1 MPELSYPKEEIERQ
15 MDYLKLLAKTYKNAA
30 ETATE
35 IINLEAILNLPKGT
49 EHFLADIHG
58 EHEAFQHV
66 LKNASGD
73 IRRKVTELLGDELSA
88 KELRELC
95 TLIYYPV
102 EKLAL
107 LREEAA
113 AKGSELSA
121 SWYSLTIRYLVL
133 ICQNISSKYTRS
145 KVRTVL
151 PKEFSYIIQELLHE
165 SEGMRNKNRYVGS
178 IVDTIIDVGEAD
190 HFIAALCTVI
200 QRLAVDRLHIIGDLF
215 DRGTGSHLVM
225 DALAEYQNFDI
236 QFGNHD
242 VLWIG
247 AASGNEACMANILR
261 ICMRYGNLSVLEDGY
276 GINLLPLAI
285 FAMEVYKDDPCDS
298 FGPRLE
304 ENVTLSAKTRRL
316 IAQMHKA
323 ISVLQFKLEA
333 EIIRRHPEY
342 GMEDRLLLDKTDFK
356 KGICRI
362 GNRKYTMSD
371 TFLPTVDPADPYRL
385 SIEEQELIGQIRHSF
400 LTSEK
405 LKKHIRLLLDNGSMY
420 LVCNGNLLYHAS
432 VPMNADGS
440 FRDVTIMGET
450 FHGRALLDR
459 IDHLIREAFEN
470 GQQINKS
477 IGQQVNAD
485 YAQRVNLLTCSSIDL
500 QNLDYLWYLW
510 CGKDSPVFD
519 KDKMT
524 TFERYFLKDK
534 AVMKEN
540 KGAYY
545 AFRDDPEA
553 VERILE
559 EFDVRGTHR
568 HIINGH
574 TPIHT
579 AKGESPLKAGGKLIV
594 IDGGFSKPYQRV
606 TGIAGYTLVYHSRGM
621 QLVEHQPFTSTEDAI
636 RKGSDIRSTRHL
648 VEMRSQRIMM
658 RETDKGRDIAS
669 RIDDLRRLLFAY
681 RQGLIHER

>member
-1 MPELSYPKEEIERQ
+1 MRTFAKKHFTMSELHYPMDEIERQ
-15 MDYLKLLAKTYKNAA
+15 MDYLRLLAKTYKNAA

-73 IRRKVTELLGDELSA
+73 IRRKVTELLGDELN
-88 KELRELC
+88 ERQLRDLC
-95 TLIYYPV
+95 TLIYYPE

-113 AKGSELSA
+113 VKGGELSV
-121 SWYSLTIRYLVL
+121 SWYSITIRYLVL

-145 KVRTVL
+145 KVRGVL

-165 SEGMRNKNRYVGS
+165 SEGMRNKNRYVSS
-178 IVDTIIDVGEAD
+178 IVDTIIDIGEAD

-200 QRLAVDRLHIIGDLF
+200 QRLAVDRLHIVGDLF

-225 DALAEYQNFDI
+225 DALEQYQNFDI

-247 AASGNEACMANILR
+247 AASGNVACMANILR

-285 FAMEVYKDDPCDS
+285 FAMEVYKDDPCDA

-304 ENVTLSAKTRRL
+304 ENVTLSEKTRRL

-323 ISVLQFKLEA
+323 ISILQFKLEA
-333 EIIRRHPEY
+333 EIIRRRPEF
-342 GMEDRLLLDKTDFK
+342 GMDDRLLLDKADLQ

-362 GNRKYTMSD
+362 GGRRYTMSD
-371 TFLPTVDPADPYRL
+371 TFLPTVDPSDPYRL
-385 SIEEQELIGQIRHSF
+385 SIEEQELIEQIRHSF

-420 LVCNGNLLYHAS
+420 LVSNGNLLYHAS
-432 VPMNADGS
+432 VPMNADGT

-450 FHGRALLDR
+450 FHGRSLLDR
-459 IDHLIREAFEN
+459 IDKLIREAAF
-470 GQQINKS
+470 GNKLLP
-477 IGQQVNAD
+477 QVVEA
-485 YAQRVNLLTCSSIDL
+485 V
-500 QNLDYLWYLW
+500 DYLWYLW
-510 CGKDSPVFD
+510 CGKDSPLFD

-534 AVMKEN
+534 ASWKET

-545 AFRDDPEA
+545 AFRDDPTA

-568 HIINGH
+568 HIVNGH

-594 IDGGFSKPYQRV
+594 IDGGFSKPYQHV

-636 RKGSDIRSTRHL
+636 RKGTDIRSTRHL
-648 VEMRSQRIMM
+648 VEMRTQRIMM
-658 RETDKGRDIAS
+658 RETDKGREIAA
-669 RIDDLRRLLFAY
+669 RIDDLRRLLFAF
-681 RQGLIHER
+681 RTGLIHER

>member
-1 MPELSYPKEEIERQ
+1 MSEERYPIEELEPQ
-15 MDYLKLLAKTYKNAA
+15 MDYLRLLSKTYKNAA

-73 IRRKVTELLGDELSA
+73 IRRKVTELLGDEL
-88 KELRELC
+88 KPRELRDLC
-95 TLIYYPV
+95 TLIYYPK

-107 LREEAA
+107 LRDEAEK
-113 AKGSELSA
+113 KGCALST

-133 ICQNISSKYTRS
+133 ICQHVSSKYTRS
-145 KVRTVL
+145 KVRKVL

-190 HFIAALCTVI
+190 HFIEALCTVI
-200 QRLAVDRLHIIGDLF
+200 QRLAVDRLHIVGDLF

-247 AASGNEACMANILR
+247 AASGNVACMANILR

-285 FAMEVYKDDPCDS
+285 FAMEVYKDDPCDA

-304 ENVTLSAKTRRL
+304 ESVTLSEKTRRL

-323 ISVLQFKLEA
+323 ISILQFKLEA
-333 EIIRRHPEY
+333 EIIRRRPEF
-342 GMEDRLLLDKTDFK
+342 GMDDRLLLDKTDFQR
-356 KGICRI
+356 GICRI
-362 GNRKYTMSD
+362 GKRKYTMSD
-371 TFLPTVDPADPYRL
+371 TFLPTVDPSDPYRL
-385 SIEEQELIGQIRHSF
+385 SIEEVELIGQIHHSF
-400 LTSEK
+400 MTSEK
-405 LKKHIRLLLDNGSMY
+405 LKKHIRLLLDSGSMY

-432 VPMNADGS
+432 VPMNADGA
-440 FRDVTIMGET
+440 FREVNIQGET

-459 IDHLIREAFEN
+459 IDLLIREAYSQREAYNNKEN
-470 GQQINKS
+470 KEPS
-477 IGQQVNAD
+477 FA
-485 YAQRVNLLTCSSIDL
+485 
-500 QNLDYLWYLW
+500 LDYLWYLW
-510 CGKDSPVFD
+510 CGKDSPLFD
-519 KDKMT
+519 KDKKT

-534 AVMKEN
+534 SVMKEN
-540 KGAYY
+540 KGSYY
-545 AFRDDPEA
+545 SFRDDPAA

-559 EFDVRGTHR
+559 EFDVHGTHR

-579 AKGESPLKAGGKLIV
+579 AKGESPLKAGGRLIV

-621 QLVEHQPFTSTEDAI
+621 QLVEHQPFTGTEDAI
-636 RKGSDIRSTRHL
+636 RKGTDIRGARHL

-658 RETDKGRDIAS
+658 RETDKGHEISS
-669 RIDDLRRLLFAY
+669 RIDDLRRLLAAY
-681 RQGLIHER
+681 HYGLIHER

>member
-1 MPELSYPKEEIERQ
+1 MPELSYPMEEIERQ
-15 MDYLKLLAKTYKNAA
+15 MDYLRLLAKTYKNAA

-73 IRRKVTELLGDELSA
+73 IRRKVTELLGDELNA
-88 KELRELC
+88 RELRDLC

-113 AKGSELSA
+113 AKGSELSP

-145 KVRTVL
+145 KVRRVL
-151 PKEFSYIIQELLHE
+151 PGEFSYIIQELLHE
-165 SEGMRNKNRYVGS
+165 SEAVRNKNRYVGS

-190 HFIAALCTVI
+190 HFIAALCNVI

-225 DALAEYQNFDI
+225 DALADYQNFDI

-247 AASGNEACMANILR
+247 AASGNVACMANILR

-285 FAMEVYKDDPCDS
+285 FAMEVYKDDPCDA

-323 ISVLQFKLEA
+323 VSILQFKLEA
-333 EIIRRHPEY
+333 QIIRRRPEF
-342 GMEDRLLLDKTDFK
+342 GMEDRLLLDKTDFL

-362 GNRKYTMSD
+362 GRRKYTMSD
-371 TFLPTVDPADPYRL
+371 TFLPTIDPDDPYRL
-385 SIEEQELIGQIRHSF
+385 SIEEQELIEQIRHSF

-440 FRDVTIMGET
+440 FRDVVIAGET
-450 FHGRALLDR
+450 YHGRALLDR
-459 IDHLIREAFEN
+459 IDKLIREAYEK
-470 GQQINKS
+470 GQQAGKS
-477 IGQQVNAD
+477 TSEESD
-485 YAQRVNLLTCSSIDL
+485 Y
-500 QNLDYLWYLW
+500 NLDYLWYLW

-545 AFRDDPEA
+545 AFRDDPAA

-559 EFDVRGTHR
+559 EFEVRGTHR

-648 VEMRSQRIMM
+648 VEMRSHRIMM
-658 RETDKGRDIAS
+658 RDTDKGRDIAS

>member
-1 MPELSYPKEEIERQ
+1 MITFAQKHFTMSELSYPMREMEQQ
-15 MDYLKLLAKTYKNAA
+15 MDYLRLLAKTYKNAA

-73 IRRKVTELLGDELSA
+73 IRRKVTELLGDELNGR
-88 KELRELC
+88 ELRDLC
-95 TLIYYPV
+95 TLIYYPT

-107 LREEAA
+107 LREEAD
-113 AKGSELSA
+113 GEGRELSA

-133 ICQNISSKYTRS
+133 ICQHISSKYTRS
-145 KVRTVL
+145 KVRKVL

-165 SEGMRNKNRYVGS
+165 SEGMRNKNRYVSS
-178 IVDTIIDVGEAD
+178 IVDTIIDIGEAD

-200 QRLAVDRLHIIGDLF
+200 QRLAVDRLHIVGDLF

-225 DALAEYQNFDI
+225 DALEQYQNFDI

-247 AASGNEACMANILR
+247 AASGNVACMANILR

-285 FAMEVYKDDPCDS
+285 FAMEVYKDDPCDA

-304 ENVTLSAKTRRL
+304 ENVTLSEKTRRL

-323 ISVLQFKLEA
+323 VSILQFKLEA
-333 EIIRRHPEY
+333 EIIHRRPEF
-342 GMEDRLLLDKTDFK
+342 GMDDRLLLDKADFR

-362 GNRKYTMSD
+362 AGHRYTMSD
-371 TFLPTVDPADPYRL
+371 IYLPTVDPSDPYRL

-405 LKKHIRLLLDNGSMY
+405 LKKHIRLLLENGSMY

-432 VPMNADGS
+432 VPMNADGT
-440 FRDVTIMGET
+440 FRDVTIRGET
-450 FHGRALLDR
+450 FHGRSLLDR
-459 IDHLIREAFEN
+459 IDRLIREAFE
-470 GQQINKS
+470 GSLKS
-477 IGQQVNAD
+477 PVCQPENEPES
-485 YAQRVNLLTCSSIDL
+485 CF
-500 QNLDYLWYLW
+500 NLDYLWYLW
-510 CGKDSPVFD
+510 CGKDSPLFD

-534 AVMKEN
+534 GSWKET

-545 AFRDDPEA
+545 VFRDDPSA
-553 VERILE
+553 VDRILE
-559 EFDVRGTHR
+559 EFDVHGTHC
-568 HIINGH
+568 HVVNGH

-594 IDGGFSKPYQRV
+594 SARYGHCRLHPRLSLPRYAAGGAPALHQ
-606 TGIAGYTLVYHSRGM
+606 HRGC
-621 QLVEHQPFTSTEDAI
+621 HP
-636 RKGSDIRSTRHL
+636 
-648 VEMRSQRIMM
+648 
-658 RETDKGRDIAS
+658 
-669 RIDDLRRLLFAY
+669 
-681 RQGLIHER
+681 

>member
-1 MPELSYPKEEIERQ
+1 MSELSYPIEEIERQ
-15 MDYLKLLAKTYKNAA
+15 MDYLRLLAKTYKNAA

-73 IRRKVTELLGDELSA
+73 IRRKVTELLGDELNA
-88 KELRELC
+88 RELRDLC

-113 AKGSELSA
+113 ARGGELSA

-165 SEGMRNKNRYVGS
+165 SEAVRNKNRYVGS

-200 QRLAVDRLHIIGDLF
+200 QRLAVDRLHIVGDLF

-225 DALAEYQNFDI
+225 DALADYQNFDI

-247 AASGNEACMANILR
+247 AASGSEACMANILR

-285 FAMEVYKDDPCDS
+285 FAMEVYKDDPCDA

-323 ISVLQFKLEA
+323 VSILQFKLEA
-333 EIIRRHPEY
+333 EIIRRRPEF
-342 GMEDRLLLDKTDFK
+342 GMEDRLLLDKTDFQ

-362 GNRKYTMSD
+362 GKRRYAMSD
-371 TFLPTVDPADPYRL
+371 TFLPTVDPEDPYRL

-420 LVCNGNLLYHAS
+420 LVYNGNLLYHAS
-432 VPMNADGS
+432 VPMNDDGS
-440 FRDVTIMGET
+440 FREVVIQGET

-459 IDHLIREAFEN
+459 IDRLIHEA
-470 GQQINKS
+470 
-477 IGQQVNAD
+477 
-485 YAQRVNLLTCSSIDL
+485 YSSQDL
-500 QNLDYLWYLW
+500 QNLDYIWYLW
-510 CGKDSPVFD
+510 CGKDSPLFD

-534 AVMKEN
+534 AVMKES

-545 AFRDDPEA
+545 AFRDDPAA
-553 VERILE
+553 VDRILE

-606 TGIAGYTLVYHSRGM
+606 TGIAGYTLVYHSRGT

-636 RKGSDIRSTRHL
+636 RKGTDIRSTRHL

-658 RETDKGRDIAS
+658 RETDKGREIAS

-681 RQGLIHER
+681 RQGLIRER

>member
-1 MPELSYPKEEIERQ
+1 MRTFAKKHFTMSELHYPMDEIERQ
-15 MDYLKLLAKTYKNAA
+15 MDYLRLLAKTYKNAA

-73 IRRKVTELLGDELSA
+73 IRRKVTELLGDELN
-88 KELRELC
+88 ERQLRDLC
-95 TLIYYPV
+95 TLIYYPE

-113 AKGSELSA
+113 VKGGELSV
-121 SWYSLTIRYLVL
+121 SWYSITIRYLVL

-145 KVRTVL
+145 KVRGVL

-165 SEGMRNKNRYVGS
+165 SEGMRNKNRYVSS
-178 IVDTIIDVGEAD
+178 IVDTIIDIGEAD

-200 QRLAVDRLHIIGDLF
+200 QRLAVDRLHIVGDLF

-225 DALAEYQNFDI
+225 DALEQYQNFDI

-247 AASGNEACMANILR
+247 AASGNVACMANILR

-285 FAMEVYKDDPCDS
+285 FAMEVYKDDPCDA

-304 ENVTLSAKTRRL
+304 ENVTLSEKTRRL

-323 ISVLQFKLEA
+323 ISILQFKLEA
-333 EIIRRHPEY
+333 EIIRRRPEF
-342 GMEDRLLLDKTDFK
+342 GMDDRLLLDKADLQ

-362 GNRKYTMSD
+362 GGRRYTMSD
-371 TFLPTVDPADPYRL
+371 TFLPTVDPSDPYRL
-385 SIEEQELIGQIRHSF
+385 SIEEQELIEQIRHSF

-420 LVCNGNLLYHAS
+420 LVSNGNLLYHAS
-432 VPMNADGS
+432 VPMNADGT

-450 FHGRALLDR
+450 FHGRSLLDR
-459 IDHLIREAFEN
+459 IDKLIREAVF
-470 GQQINKS
+470 GNKLLP
-477 IGQQVNAD
+477 QVGEA
-485 YAQRVNLLTCSSIDL
+485 V
-500 QNLDYLWYLW
+500 DYLWYLW
-510 CGKDSPVFD
+510 CGKDSPLFD

-534 AVMKEN
+534 TSWKET

-545 AFRDDPEA
+545 AFRDDPLA

-559 EFDVRGTHR
+559 EFDVHGTHR

-594 IDGGFSKPYQRV
+594 IDGGFSKPYQHV

-636 RKGSDIRSTRHL
+636 RKGIDIRSTRHL
-648 VEMRSQRIMM
+648 VEMRTQRIMM
-658 RETDKGRDIAS
+658 RETDKGREIAA
-669 RIDDLRRLLFAY
+669 RIGDLRRLLFAF
-681 RQGLIHER
+681 RTGLIHER

>member
-1 MPELSYPKEEIERQ
+1 MRTFAKKHFTMSQLQYPMEEIERQ
-15 MDYLKLLAKTYKNAA
+15 MDYLRLLAKTYKNAA

-73 IRRKVTELLGDELSA
+73 IRRKVTELLGDELN
-88 KELRELC
+88 ERQLRDLC
-95 TLIYYPV
+95 TLIYYPE

-113 AKGSELSA
+113 VKGGELSV
-121 SWYSLTIRYLVL
+121 SWYSITIRYLVL

-145 KVRTVL
+145 KVRGVL

-165 SEGMRNKNRYVGS
+165 SEGMRNKNRYVSS
-178 IVDTIIDVGEAD
+178 IVDTIIDIGEAD

-200 QRLAVDRLHIIGDLF
+200 QRLAVDRLHIVGDLF

-225 DALAEYQNFDI
+225 DALEQYQNFDI

-247 AASGNEACMANILR
+247 AASGNVACMANILR

-285 FAMEVYKDDPCDS
+285 FAMEVYKDDPCDA

-304 ENVTLSAKTRRL
+304 ENVTLSEKTRRL

-323 ISVLQFKLEA
+323 ISILQFKLEA
-333 EIIRRHPEY
+333 EIIRRRPEF
-342 GMEDRLLLDKTDFK
+342 GMDDRLLLDKADLQ
-356 KGICRI
+356 KGVCRI
-362 GNRKYTMSD
+362 GGRRYTMSD
-371 TFLPTVDPADPYRL
+371 TFLPTVDPSDPYRL
-385 SIEEQELIGQIRHSF
+385 SIEEQELIEQIRHSF

-420 LVCNGNLLYHAS
+420 LVSNGNLLYHAS
-432 VPMNADGS
+432 VPMNADGT
-440 FRDVTIMGET
+440 FRDVTIMGDT
-450 FHGRALLDR
+450 FHGRSLLDR
-459 IDHLIREAFEN
+459 IDKLIREAVF
-470 GQQINKS
+470 GNKLLP
-477 IGQQVNAD
+477 QVGEA
-485 YAQRVNLLTCSSIDL
+485 V
-500 QNLDYLWYLW
+500 DYLWYLW
-510 CGKDSPVFD
+510 CGKDSPLFD

-534 AVMKEN
+534 TSWKET

-545 AFRDDPEA
+545 AFRDDPLA

-559 EFDVRGTHR
+559 EFDVHGTHR

-594 IDGGFSKPYQRV
+594 IDGGFSKPYQHV

-636 RKGSDIRSTRHL
+636 RKGTDIRSTRHL
-648 VEMRSQRIMM
+648 VEMRTQRIMM
-658 RETDKGRDIAS
+658 RETDKGREIAA
-669 RIDDLRRLLFAY
+669 RIDDLRRLLFAF
-681 RQGLIHER
+681 RTGLIHER

>member
-1 MPELSYPKEEIERQ
+1 MSELSYPIEEIERQ
-15 MDYLKLLAKTYKNAA
+15 MDYLRLLAKTYKNAA

-73 IRRKVTELLGDELSA
+73 IRRKVTELLGDELNA
-88 KELRELC
+88 RELRDLC

-113 AKGSELSA
+113 ARGGELSA

-165 SEGMRNKNRYVGS
+165 SEAVRNKNRYVGS

-200 QRLAVDRLHIIGDLF
+200 QRLAVDRLHIVGDLF

-225 DALAEYQNFDI
+225 DALADYQNFDI

-247 AASGNEACMANILR
+247 AASGSEACMANILR

-285 FAMEVYKDDPCDS
+285 FAMEVYKDDPCDA

-323 ISVLQFKLEA
+323 VSILQFKLEA
-333 EIIRRHPEY
+333 EIIRRRPEF
-342 GMEDRLLLDKTDFK
+342 GMEDRLLLDKTDFQ

-362 GNRKYTMSD
+362 GKRKYAMSD
-371 TFLPTVDPADPYRL
+371 TFLPTVDPDDPYRL

-420 LVCNGNLLYHAS
+420 LVYNGNLLYHAS
-432 VPMNADGS
+432 VPMNDDGS
-440 FRDVTIMGET
+440 FRDVVIQGET

-459 IDHLIREAFEN
+459 IDRLIHEA
-470 GQQINKS
+470 
-477 IGQQVNAD
+477 
-485 YAQRVNLLTCSSIDL
+485 YSSQDL

-510 CGKDSPVFD
+510 CGKDSPLFD

-534 AVMKEN
+534 AVMKES

-545 AFRDDPEA
+545 AFRDDPAA
-553 VERILE
+553 VDRILE

-636 RKGSDIRSTRHL
+636 RKGTDIRSTRHL

-658 RETDKGRDIAS
+658 RETDKGREIAS

-681 RQGLIHER
+681 RQGLIRER

>member
-1 MPELSYPKEEIERQ
+1 MSELSYPIEEIERQ
-15 MDYLKLLAKTYKNAA
+15 MDYLRLLAKTYKNAA

-73 IRRKVTELLGDELSA
+73 IRRKVTELLGDELNA
-88 KELRELC
+88 HELRDLC

-113 AKGSELSA
+113 AHGAGLSA

-165 SEGMRNKNRYVGS
+165 SEAVRNKNRYVGS

-200 QRLAVDRLHIIGDLF
+200 QRLAVDRLHIVGDLF

-225 DALAEYQNFDI
+225 DALADYHNFDI

-247 AASGNEACMANILR
+247 AASGSEACMANILR

-285 FAMEVYKDDPCDS
+285 FAMEVYKDDPCDA

-323 ISVLQFKLEA
+323 VSILQFKLEA
-333 EIIRRHPEY
+333 EIIRRRPEF
-342 GMEDRLLLDKTDFK
+342 GMEDRLLLDKTDFQ

-362 GNRKYTMSD
+362 GKRRYAMSD
-371 TFLPTVDPADPYRL
+371 TFLPTVDPEDPYRL

-420 LVCNGNLLYHAS
+420 LVYNGNLLYHAS
-432 VPMNADGS
+432 VPMNDDGS
-440 FRDVTIMGET
+440 FRDVVIQGET

-459 IDHLIREAFEN
+459 IDRLIHE
-470 GQQINKS
+470 S
-477 IGQQVNAD
+477 
-485 YAQRVNLLTCSSIDL
+485 YSSQDL
-500 QNLDYLWYLW
+500 QNLDYIWYLW
-510 CGKDSPVFD
+510 CGKDSPLFD

-534 AVMKEN
+534 AVMKES

-545 AFRDDPEA
+545 AFRDDPAA
-553 VERILE
+553 VDRILE

-636 RKGSDIRSTRHL
+636 RKGTDIRSTRHL

-658 RETDKGRDIAS
+658 RETDKGREIAS

-681 RQGLIHER
+681 RQGLIRER